1 MRMKKTAPASFW
13 SSELMSL
20 LIIALAFLLCFA
32 VGVLGRLEDRA
43 HVVEAAHAAA
53 QTAAQV
59 QPMAPY
65 EQLSDPLL
73 VLVNDR
79 APLPEDWSI
88 TPYLVND
95 EIVDLRMA
103 QDYTAMEEAA
113 AKEDVWFWVASGYR
127 SVEEQQKVLEREI
140 EKYEARGMTREEGE
154 KEALRTIARPGCSEH
169 HTGLAIDLNEVS
181 DAFEETAAYRW
192 LSLHAAEYGF
202 VQRYRES
209 KAEITGID
217 RESWH
222 YRYVG
227 RKYAQEMEKLDLCLE
242 EYVEYLKK
250 LGKR

>member
-1 MRMKKTAPASFW
+1 MRMKKTSPASFW

-88 TPYLVND
+88 TPYLVDD

-103 QDYTAMEEAA
+103 QAYTAMEEAA
-113 AKEDVWFWVASGYR
+113 AKENVWFWVASGYR

-181 DAFEETAAYRW
+181 DAFEKTKAYAW
-192 LSLHAAEYGF
+192 LREHSADYGF
-202 VQRYRES
+202 IERYQ
-209 KAEITGID
+209 AEKVAITGID
-217 RESWH
+217 KESWH

-227 RKYAQEMEKLDLCLE
+227 RRHAKEMKRLGLCLE
-242 EYVEYLKK
+242 EYVVYLQKQ
-250 LGKR
+250 GVR